1 MGIIAVS
8 WKTRSKVTLLKCLID
23 CCTTQKYDAIFL
35 LTGRQ
40 LIFFQLNSRTQK
52 CLIQNV
58 PLKIYLTECLTQKVT
73 LKMSHSKC
81 LTKIFLTHT
90 MFHSKCLIY
99 NVLLKMSHSKIFFKS
114 SEVWSSVVYL
124 SSWCYLE
131 RKLQHFYRYSMTTF
145 PYKKGNYSLFAVL
158 LQVVHFYS
166 CTIVQQLDN
175 YRKPNAIR
183 MTEFL
188 TFFDHLWNR
197 VRFSRSSMCF
207 LSSMAYQSTLRWM
220 FEPSTMTGT

>member
-1 MGIIAVS
+1 
-8 WKTRSKVTLLKCLID
+8 
-23 CCTTQKYDAIFL
+23 
-35 LTGRQ
+35 
-40 LIFFQLNSRTQK
+40 
-52 CLIQNV
+52 
-58 PLKIYLTECLTQKVT
+58 
-73 LKMSHSKC
+73 MSHSD
-81 LTKIFLTHT
+81 
-90 MFHSKCLIY
+90 
-99 NVLLKMSHSKIFFKS
+99 IFFKS
-114 SEVWSSVVYL
+114 SEVWSSVVDL

-207 LSSMAYQSTLRWM
+207 LSSMAYQSTLRSDYGRDGEVYVTVDLTYQRYT
-220 FEPSTMTGT
+220 FPAFGTEHSAHTCRAQSQFNKTTWTSVYKCLQVFVESLIPDKWLKVLSRFS